1 MAIIKKARTRL
12 ASVGV
17 KILVGV
23 ALASNLFIG
32 ALLYVHLQ
40 STATVAEKVNEVL
53 AIKENLSANLRMAIV
68 KLQDEFLSLPNFF
81 RIDPKIAIIEAVEEV
96 FQITDRQILKG
107 REAYSHLFNRD
118 ERRNLAKNNFII
130 QTNKDKAL
138 RLALGIFD
146 GKGNFQDA
154 VEYLTLAG
162 SNPVEDGQRLRTILD
177 AVVAKS
183 ASGADLRQKI
193 TELSAKMADAGLA
206 AETTRNEILQHVEE
220 ISTMEQDLTA
230 LRHEQRQFSLIMAG
244 LAVFAN
250 MIVLFFLVRII
261 VEKPLHTLT
270 DTLDAINS
278 GKSPDMPYKDRQDQI
293 GVLSEAI
300 SNFREALL
308 KIRHENER
316 KAHEKVLVDE
326 MFATIT
332 EVVNTLDGRAKELV
346 DTANSLQELAS
357 FTESRAETVS
367 LRAGETAKHT
377 DDVSASTVCLQSA
390 FQGINAQ
397 IQDQNGIV
405 ASILE
410 SNDRSRQHIAELNT
424 SVRAIGSIIAS
435 VEEITD
441 QTKLLALNATI
452 EAARAG
458 AAGQGFAVVAGEIKQ
473 LSLKT
478 QQATGDA
485 LKKVEAIEKARS
497 VLFTHLQEIDL
508 RMQALNDRTGNIA
521 GAVAKQKAVTDTI
534 ADLAARTS
542 ENTRKVSMSIAEVS
556 NDAATNRTLAA
567 KVHEYSNEISGR
579 LTNLLQNTTAR
590 LEQLGQASTTSTQKV
605 SAAKAESNRPAAATL
620 AKGRP
625 AAAYT
630 LPVSRLSA
638 ENLV

>member
-12 ASVGV
+12 ATVGV

-23 ALASNLFIG
+23 TLASNLFIG

-40 STATVAEKVNEVL
+40 SSATVAEKVNEVL

-81 RIDPKIAIIEAVEEV
+81 RIDPKVAIILAVEEA
-96 FQITDRQILKG
+96 FQITDRQLLKG
-107 REAYSHLFNRD
+107 RDAYSQLFNRD

-130 QTNKDKAL
+130 QTGNDGTL

-146 GKGNFQDA
+146 AKGNFQDA
-154 VEYLTLAG
+154 VEHLILA
-162 SNPVEDGQRLRTILD
+162 STNPIEDGQRLRTILD
-177 AVVAKS
+177 TVVTES
-183 ASGADLRQKI
+183 TSGADLRKKI
-193 TELSAKMADAGLA
+193 TELGAKMADAGLA
-206 AETTRNEILQHVEE
+206 AENTRNEILQHVEE
-220 ISTMEQDLTA
+220 ISAMEQELTA
-230 LRHEQRQFSLIMAG
+230 LRHQQRQFSLIMAG

-278 GKSPDMPYKDRQDQI
+278 GKSPDMPYKHRQDQI
-293 GVLSEAI
+293 GVLSGAI
-300 SNFREALL
+300 NNFREALL

-332 EVVNTLDGRAKELV
+332 EVVNTLEGRAKELV
-346 DTANSLQELAS
+346 NTANSLQELAGS
-357 FTESRAETVS
+357 TESRAETVS
-367 LRAGETAKHT
+367 LRAGETARHT
-377 DDVSASTVCLQSA
+377 DNVSASTVCLQSA
-390 FQGINAQ
+390 FQDINSQ

-405 ASILE
+405 TAILD
-410 SNDRSRQHIAELNT
+410 SSGRSRHYIDGLST
-424 SVRAIGSIIAS
+424 SVRAIGSIIAT

-458 AAGQGFAVVAGEIKQ
+458 AAGQGFAVVAGELKQ
-473 LSLKT
+473 LSLNT
-478 QQATGDA
+478 EQATGDV
-485 LKKVEAIEKARS
+485 LKKVEAIEEARS
-497 VLFTHLQEIDL
+497 VLFTHLEDIDR
-508 RMQALNDRTGNIA
+508 RMQALNERTGNISR
-521 GAVAKQKAVTDTI
+521 AVAKQKAVTDTI

-556 NDAATNRTLAA
+556 NDAATNRSIAS
-567 KVHEYSNEISGR
+567 KVHEYSNEISCQ

-590 LEQLGQASTTSTQKV
+590 LEQLAQSSTTSTQLV
-605 SAAKAESNRPAAATL
+605 STKAESNRPSATL
-620 AKGRP
+620 AKGLP

-630 LPVSRLSA
+630 LPGSRLSA